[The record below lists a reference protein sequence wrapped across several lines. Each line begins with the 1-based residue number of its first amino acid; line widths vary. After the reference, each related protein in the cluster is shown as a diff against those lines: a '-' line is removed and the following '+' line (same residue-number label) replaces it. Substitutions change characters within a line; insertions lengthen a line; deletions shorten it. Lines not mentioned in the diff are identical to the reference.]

1 MTREFDAALGTIA
14 PLVAQLT
21 QLQRRAAELYAPEVD
36 ALVRTDS
43 RDVQRIEHTLDGLL
57 SFCGDAAV
65 LALFKRL
72 CRHYWV
78 IDPAATAYYIHSYR
92 EMWDSDA
99 PGEPA

>member
-1 MTREFDAALGTIA
+1 VTRDLDAAVGAIA
-14 PLVAQLT
+14 PLVAQLV
-21 QLQRRAAELYAPEVD
+21 QLQRRAAQQYATEVD
-36 ALVRTDS
+36 ALVRCDS

-78 IDPAATAYYIHSYR
+78 IDPAATASYIHSYR
-92 EMWDSDA
+92 EMWDGDEPEADA
-99 PGEPA
+99 